1 MIPRELIRQIRRIEI
16 RTNRMVN
23 DILAGEYHS
32 VFKGQGVEFE
42 EVREYQA
49 GDDIRT
55 IDWNVT
61 ARMGEPF
68 VKRYREER
76 ELTVML
82 VVDLSSSSR
91 FGTTAKMKQEVAAE
105 LSAVLA
111 FSAIKN
117 NDRVG
122 LILFT
127 DDVDKFIPPK
137 KGKKHVLRLI
147 RELLTFESPGGQTDI
162 KSALDYLNKV
172 TTRKSVVFLISD
184 FINTGFENSLRVANT
199 RHDLIAISIQ
209 DPREVDM
216 PGVGFLELEDAET
229 GEVIVFDTFNT
240 NDRSLFHETVETETT
255 QLNETMKRMKVDHVP
270 VLTNQSYIDPLV
282 KLFQRRAKRY

>member
-1 MIPRELIRQIRRIEI
+1 MMPRELLSQIRRIEI

-32 VFKGQGVEFE
+32 VFKGQGVKFE
-42 EVREYQA
+42 EVREYQH

-61 ARMGEPF
+61 ARMGIPF

-82 VVDLSSSSR
+82 MVDASSSNM
-91 FGTTAKMKQEVAAE
+91 FGTAEKMKGELAVE

-127 DDVDKFIPPK
+127 DKVEKFIPPK

-147 RELLTFESPGGQTDI
+147 RDLLTFEPTGGSTDI
-162 KSALDYLNKV
+162 KSALDYMGKIL
-172 TTRKSVVFLISD
+172 TRKSVVFLLSD
-184 FINTGFENSLRVANT
+184 FMNQNYEDSLRVVNKK
-199 RHDLIAISIQ
+199 HDLITISIT
-209 DPREVDM
+209 DPREVEM
-216 PGVGFLELEDAET
+216 PPIGFLELEDAET
-229 GEVIVFDTFNT
+229 GEIIVIDTFDASIRQRFSDT
-240 NDRSLFHETVETETT
+240 AAAD
-255 QLNETMKRMKVDHVP
+255 LNKMTLNFKRMKVDHVP
-270 VLTNQSYIDPLV
+270 VRTDQSYIDPLV
-282 KLFQRRAKRY
+282 RFFKKRAQRY